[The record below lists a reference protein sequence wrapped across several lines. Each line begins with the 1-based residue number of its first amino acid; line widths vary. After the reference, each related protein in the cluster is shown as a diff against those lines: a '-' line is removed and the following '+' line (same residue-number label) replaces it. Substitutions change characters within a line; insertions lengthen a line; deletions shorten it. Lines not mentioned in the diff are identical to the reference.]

1 MSSSIEYQL
10 MGAKNGNKDKTVK
23 GKDVA
28 AVHLNTFCINKKFI
42 GIGQSFRD
50 VDPVRAK
57 DVSFYKE
64 FGGYIIQV
72 TYEKKSQVSGV
83 IEQKFFSPYTALQ
96 YYSSGKELM
105 KEAFKNVANKDF
117 WALESYQRGD
127 PYLPAGEYWSTPIRD
142 HMMKVLVDRTQKAG
156 DKLLDKSLPFGS
168 KEKFDIS
175 HAYLHGRDPS
185 SPRNRA
191 LFNFMNQACGRY
203 INNQKTK
210 ICLP

>member
-1 MSSSIEYQL
+1 MSSSIDYQL

-28 AVHLNTFCINKKFI
+28 AVHLNTFCINKKFT

-83 IEQKFFSPYTALQ
+83 IEQKKISPYTALQ

-117 WALESYQRGD
+117 WAQSYQRED

-185 SPRNRA
+185 SS
-191 LFNFMNQACGRY
+191 
-203 INNQKTK
+203 I
-210 ICLP
+210 